1 MHDWLR
7 SVSMPKVRKRI
18 PAEAFPPGEFIQEEL
33 EARGWTQQLLA
44 EKAGL
49 PESTIER
56 IIRAEKTVTLAD
68 ARGLSRAFGTSAEI
82 WVNLQ
87 KIYNEW
93 RKATSKL
100 PPVMV
105 ASRARSAPKRKRTS
119 KTAAGD

>member
-1 MHDWLR
+1 M
-7 SVSMPKVRKRI
+7 SRI
-18 PAEAFPPGEFIQEEL
+18 PKRVQAEAFPPGEYIQDEL
-33 EARGWTQQLLA
+33 DARGWTQQRLA
-44 EKAGL
+44 KKSGL
-49 PESTIER
+49 PETTIER

-87 KIYNEW
+87 KIYNDW

-105 ASRARSAPKRKRTS
+105 ASRARPAPGRKRS
-119 KTAAGD
+119 KTAADG